1 MNISE
6 RNNFANWVF
15 KNTDPKK
22 VFCVDSTGASIT
34 YEQLQ
39 IRVNYF
45 ASKLKDKYGVQPQ
58 QRIGILLYD
67 TVNWPVAFLS
77 CLLIGANPLLLYRNL
92 LGADIK
98 YLVQLADCKFV
109 ICTDENFSYVKSIP
123 DYEIQE
129 TEIEKVEPYLWH
141 KDEMCWWTLSSG
153 STGRHKLIVNTHGSF
168 ENLYNVANNRV
179 GIKENDFV
187 LCVAKMS
194 FAWGLAQMMWV
205 MSNNATIGLIKKA
218 PAPSMIFKMI
228 KDNDANVLCISP
240 YVLNAMCRKKFV
252 LPKHLKII
260 SSGEHLTD
268 RLRNKFKKVFGL
280 NILDGYG
287 TSEIWSAI
295 SIQQND
301 VAFNNMGSV
310 IEGVKYKIVDENQK
324 QCPPG
329 TPGELYVSHP
339 AQAVMYWKDTTASK
353 QTFIGDWVR
362 TGDIVIEKQ
371 SKLIYKGRKDDI
383 VKIQGLFVS
392 PIDIEEKILQ
402 ISNVE
407 QCMVI
412 VDTEADVFSLVLLV
426 KFEKRDKD
434 NISNLRS
441 ALHTKLTTERIPKY
455 IKEVEEFPRTV
466 NNKMKRKIS
475 FA

>member
-1 MNISE
+1 ME
-6 RNNFANWVF
+6 
-15 KNTDPKK
+15 
-22 VFCVDSTGASIT
+22 DSTDNLFLTKS
-34 YEQLQ
+34 L
-39 IRVNYF
+39 
-45 ASKLKDKYGVQPQ
+45 
-58 QRIGILLYD
+58 IL
-67 TVNWPVAFLS
+67 F
-77 CLLIGANPLLLYRNL
+77 
-92 LGADIK
+92 
-98 YLVQLADCKFV
+98 
-109 ICTDENFSYVKSIP
+109 
-123 DYEIQE
+123 
-129 TEIEKVEPYLWH
+129 
-141 KDEMCWWTLSSG
+141 SSG

-168 ENLYNVANNRV
+168 ENLYNVANARV
-179 GIKENDFV
+179 GIQENDFV

-228 KDNDANVLCISP
+228 KENNANVLCISP
-240 YVLNAMCRKKFV
+240 YVLDAMCKKKFV
-252 LPKHLKII
+252 LPRDLKII

-268 RLRNKFKKVFGL
+268 RLRNKFKEVFGL

-301 VAFNNMGSV
+301 VSFNNMGSV
-310 IEGVKYKIVDENQK
+310 IEGIKYKIVDQNQK
-324 QCPPG
+324 QCLPG

-339 AQAVMYWKDTTASK
+339 AQAVMYWKDTTATK

-371 SKLIYKGRKDDI
+371 GKLIYKGRKDDI

-392 PIDIEEKILQ
+392 PIDIEEKILE

-412 VDTEADVFSLVLLV
+412 VDTDADVFSLVALI
-426 KFEKRDKD
+426 KFEKSDAH
-434 NISNLRS
+434 NISKLRS
-441 ALHTKLTTERIPKY
+441 ALQNKLTTERIPKY

>member
-1 MNISE
+1 M
-6 RNNFANWVF
+6 
-15 KNTDPKK
+15 
-22 VFCVDSTGASIT
+22 
-34 YEQLQ
+34 Y
-39 IRVNYF
+39 
-45 ASKLKDKYGVQPQ
+45 
-58 QRIGILLYD
+58 
-67 TVNWPVAFLS
+67 
-77 CLLIGANPLLLYRNL
+77 
-92 LGADIK
+92 
-98 YLVQLADCKFV
+98 
-109 ICTDENFSYVKSIP
+109 
-123 DYEIQE
+123 
-129 TEIEKVEPYLWH
+129 
-141 KDEMCWWTLSSG
+141 
-153 STGRHKLIVNTHGSF
+153 
-168 ENLYNVANNRV
+168 
-179 GIKENDFV
+179 DFV